1 MSALPFAI
9 EDGGVRLAVRLTPRA
24 RRDAIGSIGE
34 DAGGRPVLALR
45 LAAPPVDG
53 AANKALV
60 AFLAKALTIPK
71 SSIAI
76 RSGET
81 ARQKMLFLAGDGQAI
96 ARKLAELAATA

>member
-24 RRDAIGSIGE
+24 RRDALAGIEE
-34 DAGGRPVLALR
+34 DADGRPVLALR
-45 LAAPPVDG
+45 LAAPPVNG

-60 AFLAKALTIPK
+60 AFLAKALAIPK
-71 SSIAI
+71 SAITI

-81 ARQKMLFLAGDGQAI
+81 ARQKMLFLAGDGETI
-96 ARKLAELAATA
+96 ARKLAEAVATA